1 MSRKLI
7 KIIVL
12 GLALVAL
19 LAGTVGCEGF
29 PSPPSGTSSSGG
41 GLVFS
46 QQNVGIWVT
55 GEGKVSVVPDVA
67 ILSLGV
73 EAQAT
78 VVAEAQ
84 SQAAAAMEAVLRELD
99 NYGVAERDIKTQQFN
114 ISPVRKW
121 VEDKEVLIG
130 YRVNNML
137 IAKVRE
143 VANAGIII
151 DAVVRAGGDNIR
163 INSISFSVD
172 DPTDYYKE
180 AREKAMA
187 DAELKAKQLAK
198 SGGVKL
204 GEPIY
209 INESGGY
216 VPIVREYFAEAMP
229 APAAVTPVSPGET
242 EIRLMVQVV
251 YSIK

>member
-41 GLVFS
+41 GLVLS